1 MSTLTEL
8 FAPPRIAGKVP
19 TVAEQDAMAKELGAD
34 SLFYLPVDAVAR
46 CIDLPA
52 DKLCRACVTG
62 DYPTPAG
69 EQLYQLALRKHAN
82 GSEDGRT
89 YDRPQ
94 EPLVCSVNDAGRT

>member
-1 MSTLTEL
+1 M
-8 FAPPRIAGKVP
+8 AGKIP
-19 TVAEQDAMAKELGAD
+19 TVAEQDAMAAELGAE
-34 SLFYLPVDAVAR
+34 SLFYLPVDAVSR

-62 DYPTPAG
+62 SYPSPAG
-69 EQLYQLALRKHAN
+69 EQMYQLALRNHAT
-82 GSEDGRT
+82 GTDSGRT